1 MATAPE
7 KIHIES
13 TVDTCG
19 GKPRITGTRI
29 RVQDIVVWIE
39 AGRYPDEIVGSYA
52 QLTLADAARALSSR
66 WLGAALVASAVASQA
81 FSHQNGDNSW
91 LFTAAEKTLARS
103 ILAEYAAVSGLV
115 FVETADTD
123 TTRIRFF
130 KDGGP
135 FMLLNLGFLAFSFA
149 LAVFALFFGAS

>member
-39 AGRYPDEIVGSYA
+39 AGRSPDEIVGSYA
-52 QLTLADAARALSSR
+52 QLTLADVY
-66 WLGAALVASAVASQA
+66 AALAYYHDNRAVIDGQIQEDDELVRRLKSKLAPGLIDRARDQA
-81 FSHQNGDNSW
+81 
-91 LFTAAEKTLARS
+91 T
-103 ILAEYAAVSGLV
+103 
-115 FVETADTD
+115 
-123 TTRIRFF
+123 
-130 KDGGP
+130 
-135 FMLLNLGFLAFSFA
+135 
-149 LAVFALFFGAS
+149 